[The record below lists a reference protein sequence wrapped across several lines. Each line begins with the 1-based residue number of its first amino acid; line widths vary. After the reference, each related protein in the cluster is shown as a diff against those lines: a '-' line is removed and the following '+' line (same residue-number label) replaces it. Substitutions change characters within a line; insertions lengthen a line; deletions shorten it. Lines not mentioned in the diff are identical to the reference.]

1 MSENNNRRRNR
12 ALSEDERTL
21 WKRVTETLTPL
32 EKKRCKLVRVAIK
45 DDPIPPAP
53 IAAAPKPVK
62 NKPAPTRPPARPA
75 RPTPPAAPPL
85 APLDRRML
93 QQLARGK
100 VSIDGKIDL
109 HGMTQAEAY
118 GRLHSYLAGAQA
130 RGRKVI
136 LVITGKGGD
145 GYGGEGR
152 GILRRMV
159 PMWLQMPEYRP
170 IVTGF
175 EEAHGSHGGAGALYV
190 RIRRNKGISAR

>member
-1 MSENNNRRRNR
+1 VSENNNRRRNR

-21 WKRVTETLTPL
+21 WKRVTETLEPL
-32 EKKRCKLVRVAIK
+32 EKKRSKLVRIAIP
-45 DDPIPPAP
+45 DDPTPPTPAV
-53 IAAAPKPVK
+53 APKPVK
-62 NKPAPTRPPARPA
+62 KKSAPARPPARPA

-145 GYGGEGR
+145 G
-152 GILRRMV
+152 
-159 PMWLQMPEYRP
+159 
-170 IVTGF
+170 
-175 EEAHGSHGGAGALYV
+175 
-190 RIRRNKGISAR
+190 